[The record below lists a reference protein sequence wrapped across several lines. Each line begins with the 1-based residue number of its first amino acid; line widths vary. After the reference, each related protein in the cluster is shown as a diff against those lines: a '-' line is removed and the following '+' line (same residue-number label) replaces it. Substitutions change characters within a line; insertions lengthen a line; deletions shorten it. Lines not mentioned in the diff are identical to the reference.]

1 MLRTAG
7 HDVHTPT
14 LAGMGEH
21 AHLLSRQITLDTHIE
36 DVTSHI
42 ETEELTGVIY
52 VDALVPN
59 DGDTWSS
66 FATPGAAATRYAQT
80 ADGLFMPPPD
90 ITIYGVVDPADIA
103 WGNRRL
109 RPHPYGCYLSP
120 IRLPNLAAGRGA
132 ALLPR
137 LYIDCVEPFFSDFMG
152 LKQRLKADPAW
163 QHAEIHAGHDPMI
176 HGRFNSGVSSA
187 RSSGTA
193 SIKIDQARHSSTVAL
208 FRIASAAQRATG
220 DTVGESLV
228 KQHGSR
234 QPLKHCKTRVEQVI
248 EETPQP

>member
-1 MLRTAG
+1 MSTFVLIHGAYHGGWCWVRVAKLLRAAG

-36 DVTSHI
+36 DVSSHI
-42 ETEELTGVIY
+42 ETEELTGVILVGHSYGGMAITGAADRLDGSGRVARLIY
-52 VDALVPN
+52 VDALVPY

-66 FATPGAAATRYAQT
+66 FATPAAAATSYAQT

-90 ITIYGVVDPADIA
+90 IAIYGILDPEDLA

-137 LYIDCVEPFFSDFMG
+137 VIGTRDSG
-152 LKQRLKADPAW
+152 LK
-163 QHAEIHAGHDPMI
+163 
-176 HGRFNSGVSSA
+176 
-187 RSSGTA
+187 
-193 SIKIDQARHSSTVAL
+193 
-208 FRIASAAQRATG
+208 
-220 DTVGESLV
+220 
-228 KQHGSR
+228 
-234 QPLKHCKTRVEQVI
+234 
-248 EETPQP
+248 